1 MNGDVAIKLIFASSM
16 TVMYSVLFVTLKPD
30 TATAVA
36 LATAFTNS
44 LTAVIVRNLTQRKAK
59 KEGEG
64 KA

>member
-1 MNGDVAIKLIFASSM
+1 MDGDTQIKLIFASAM
-16 TVMYSVLFVTLKPD
+16 TVMYVTLFVTIRPD
-30 TATAVA
+30 VATAVA

-44 LTAVIVRNLTQRKAK
+44 LTAVIVRNLTQKK

>member
-1 MNGDVAIKLIFASSM
+1 MNGDVAIKLIFASSL
-16 TVMYSVLFVTLKPD
+16 TAMYSVLFVTLRPD

-44 LTAVIVRNLTQRKAK
+44 LTAVIVRNLTMRKK
-59 KEGEG
+59 EKEGEG

>member
-44 LTAVIVRNLTQRKAK
+44 LTAVIVRNLTQKK